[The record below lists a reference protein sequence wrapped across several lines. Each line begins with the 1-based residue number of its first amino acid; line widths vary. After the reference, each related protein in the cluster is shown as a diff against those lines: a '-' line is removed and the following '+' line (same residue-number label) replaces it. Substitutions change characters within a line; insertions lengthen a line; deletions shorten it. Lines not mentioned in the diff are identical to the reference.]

1 MGDRTIKQQMQRF
14 APLGLAAAAL
24 LALLLAMAIR
34 GISAMWFLTLFALL
48 LPAAITA
55 ALIRWWPGGPAA
67 DADTDWQR
75 HLLFAGAGLLLG
87 AVLTLL
93 LGVAWTGGRLGNM
106 LLVAGAIL
114 LPPAALVAAL
124 GWLLGRDSLIEDGL
138 PGKHGLPA
146 GETVIHRAEEHWGVL
161 LPPLL
166 IVVLAAALAIGP
178 LGVIGFTA
186 ATVLY
191 LLVLPGIGVAALAAY
206 LNTCLAV
213 TEDHLLIEQGLF
225 RRRLDR
231 LPLKNI
237 DACGVKQGWFARLL
251 GYGKVTFIFA
261 DGSSRTV
268 RGIKDPA
275 ALRARVRPAST
286 ATASKQD

>member
-1 MGDRTIKQQMQRF
+1 MADRSMMQQLQRF

-34 GISAMWFLTLFALL
+34 GLSAMWFLTLFALL
-48 LPAAITA
+48 LPAAISA
-55 ALIRWWPGGPAA
+55 ALIRWWPGARP
-67 DADTDWQR
+67 DSPWQR
-75 HLLFAGAGLLLG
+75 NLLLAGAGLLLG

-124 GWLLGRDSLIEDGL
+124 GWLLGRDSLIEE
-138 PGKHGLPA
+138 GLPA
-146 GETVIHRAEEHWGVL
+146 GEVVIHRAKEHWGVL

-166 IVVLAAALAIGP
+166 VILLAAALAIGP

-191 LLVLPGIGVAALAAY
+191 LLVLPGLGVTALAAY

-213 TEDHLLIEQGLF
+213 TREHLLIEQGLF

-231 LPLKNI
+231 LPLSNI
-237 DACGVKQGWFARLL
+237 DACGIKQSWFARLL

-275 ALRARVRPAST
+275 ALRARIRPAPVSK
-286 ATASKQD
+286 TASEN